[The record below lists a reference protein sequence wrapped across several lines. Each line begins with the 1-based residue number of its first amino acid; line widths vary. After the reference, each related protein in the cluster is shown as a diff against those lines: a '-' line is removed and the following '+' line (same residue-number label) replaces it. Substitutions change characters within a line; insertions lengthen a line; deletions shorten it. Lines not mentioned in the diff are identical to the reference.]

1 MKKFKDFIVEEEQQK
16 PKKPVVFAFG
26 RMNPPTTGH
35 EVLDNKV
42 HELANKHKAHHEV
55 VLSATHDNDKN
66 PLTPEQKLM
75 HAKRFFPNTNIKMA
89 SKTEPTLIHHAKRL
103 NKAGHDHL
111 IMVAGEDRVQ
121 EYHDLLHRYNGKPDK
136 SGNIPFSFH
145 KIDVV
150 SAGARDPDADGAEG
164 MSASKMREHARNNKF
179 KEFKKGIP
187 SHVKP
192 EHAKELFD
200 HVKESLKNKPQKN

>member
-1 MKKFKDFIVEEEQQK
+1 MKRFKSFIAEEQNPK
-16 PKKPVVFAFG
+16 PQNPVVFSFG

-35 EVLDNKV
+35 EVLINKV
-42 HELANKHKAHHEV
+42 HELANKHKAAHEV

-66 PLTPEQKLM
+66 PLTPEQKLL
-75 HAKRFFPNTNIKMA
+75 HAQRFFPDTNIKTA
-89 SKTEPTLIHHAKRL
+89 SKSEPTLIHHARRL

-111 IMVAGEDRVQ
+111 IMVAGGDRAQ

-145 KIDVV
+145 KVEVV
-150 SAGARDPDADGAEG
+150 SAGDRDPDAEGAEG
-164 MSASKMREHARNNKF
+164 MSASKMREHARGNKF
-179 KEFKKGIP
+179 KAFKEGIP

-192 EHAKELFD
+192 EHAKELFND
-200 HVKESLKNKPQKN
+200 VKNSLNKKAQTD